1 MIGLKHLSL
10 FLFLLPILIYSQIPT
25 GYYDSAQDLSGSE
38 LKRALNDII
47 SDHIQ
52 YPYTSTST
60 DVWDIL
66 KETDEDPNNAD
77 NVILLYTGRSQEK
90 EYLDHGSSW
99 DYTQYDNGDGEYN
112 ESWNREHVWSK
123 SHGFPVE
130 IDTAYT
136 DIHHLRPA
144 DRSVNSSRS
153 NLDFD
158 FSDFTHGEA
167 TECNYDSDSWEPR
180 DAVKGDVA
188 RMMFY
193 MVVRYDPGYHSDNSL
208 YDLELVDYA
217 GVDIGDPPGEPLF
230 GKLSTLIQWHLQD
243 PVDAFEQNRNEV
255 IYNYQGNRNPFI
267 DHPEWV
273 ESIFSPQLSS
283 NTRIDFS
290 RNSLSVEE
298 NIGSVSLELSI
309 INADPLM
316 ATQCEVSLVGGTGS
330 PSDLIDFTTTSIT
343 FPGGSTDLQSLL
355 VLIYDDTIMELEE
368 TLIFS
373 ISNVS
378 GGDSAFVGGSDTFV
392 LTILPNDQVSAV
404 PGLIISEVMDGN
416 RSGGQPKFL
425 EISNVTDESIA
436 IGDFQVWRGSNGG
449 DAVSIVQ
456 IPANTILNAHSSWV
470 IASSS
475 AGMAGAG
482 YAAADQV
489 SYTING
495 NGNDVYQLHAS
506 SGQYIDAFGLAG
518 VSSAWYEDSFAQRLP
533 NILSGGP
540 SYSEAEWT
548 ITGLGS
554 DSPANGSPGTP
565 GSHISDPWV
574 SVVDHFHPQTP
585 DLIKVYPNPFNAGT
599 MITFHLFESGHAS
612 IEVLDIRGK
621 FVTTLVNADYALG
634 SHQIQWKGTSA
645 NGSELPSGI
654 YLVRLVTPT
663 ATQVQRLS
671 ILR

>member
-1 MIGLKHLSL
+1 MICLKRLSL
-10 FLFLLPILIYSQIPT
+10 LLLVFPILIFSQIPT
-25 GYYDSAQDLSGSE
+25 GYYDSAQDFSGSE
-38 LKRALNDII
+38 LKTALHDII
-47 SDHIQ
+47 SDHVK
-52 YPYTSTST
+52 YDYTSTST

-77 NVILLYTGRSQEK
+77 NVILLYTGRSQAKTENSG
-90 EYLDHGSSW
+90 ESSTPGS
-99 DYTQYDNGDGEYN
+99 NR
-112 ESWNREHVWSK
+112 WNREHVWSK

-130 IDTAYT
+130 MDTAYT
-136 DIHHLRPA
+136 DVHHLRPA
-144 DRSVNSSRS
+144 DESVNSSRS

-158 FSDFTHGEA
+158 NGGVAHVEA
-167 TECNYDSDSWEPR
+167 TDCSYDGDSWEPR

-255 IYNYQGNRNPFI
+255 AYSYQGNRNPFI

-283 NTRIDFS
+283 NTRIDFT
-290 RNSLSVEE
+290 RNSVSVEE
-298 NIGSVSLELSI
+298 SSGSVSLELSI
-309 INADPLM
+309 INADPLV
-316 ATQCEVSLVGGTGS
+316 ATQCEVSLIGGTGS
-330 PSDLIDFTTTSIT
+330 LNDLIDFTTTSIT
-343 FPGGSTDLQSLL
+343 FPVGSTDFQSLP
-355 VLIYDDTIMELEE
+355 VLIYDDAIAELEE
-368 TLIFS
+368 TLIFRL
-373 ISNVS
+373 SNVT
-378 GGDSAFVGGSDTFV
+378 GGDSAFVGGNDIFV

-416 RSGGQPKFL
+416 RSGGQPKFV
-425 EISNVTDESIA
+425 EITNVTDESMA
-436 IGDFQVWRGSNGG
+436 IGDFQIWRGSNGG
-449 DAVSIVQ
+449 DPYNVLQ
-456 IPANTILNAHSSWV
+456 IPASTILDAHASWV
-470 IASSS
+470 MANSA

-489 SYTING
+489 SSAING
-495 NGNDVYQLHAS
+495 NGNDVFQLHS
-506 SGQYIDAFGLAG
+506 STGQYIDAFGLAG
-518 VSSAWYEDSFAQRLP
+518 VSSAWYENSFAQRLP

-548 ITGLGS
+548 LTGLGT
-554 DSPANGSPGTP
+554 DSPVNGSPGTP

-574 SVVDHFHPQTP
+574 SVVDYFQPQTP
-585 DLIKVYPNPFNAGT
+585 ELIKVYPNPFNAGT
-599 MITFHLFESGHAS
+599 MITFHMLDSSHATLD
-612 IEVLDIRGK
+612 VFDIRGK
-621 FVTTLVNADYALG
+621 FVITLVHAEYALG
-634 SHQIQWKGTSA
+634 SHQIQWKGISA
-645 NGSELPSGI
+645 TGIELPSGI

>member
-1 MIGLKHLSL
+1 MIGHKQLTLLL
-10 FLFLLPILIYSQIPT
+10 FLIPILIFSQIPP
-25 GYYDSAQDLSGSE
+25 GYYDSAENLEGSE
-38 LKRALNDII
+38 LKSALHDII
-47 SDHIQ
+47 SDHVK

-66 KETDEDPNNAD
+66 KETDEDPNNSD
-77 NVILLYTGRSQEK
+77 NVILIYTGRSQAKTENSG
-90 EYLDHGSSW
+90 ESSSTGS
-99 DYTQYDNGDGEYN
+99 NR
-112 ESWNREHVWSK
+112 WNREHVWSK

-144 DRSVNSSRS
+144 DESVNSSRS

-158 FSDFTHGEA
+158 NGGEAHVEA
-167 TECNYDSDSWEPR
+167 TECSYDSDSWEPR

-255 IYNYQGNRNPFI
+255 VYGYQGNRNPFI
-267 DHPEWV
+267 DHPLWV

-283 NTRIDFS
+283 NTRIDFAG
-290 RNSLSVEE
+290 NSLSVEE
-298 NIGSVSLELSI
+298 SSGSVIIELSI
-309 INADPLM
+309 INADPLE
-316 ATQCEVSLVGGTGS
+316 ATHCEVSLTGGSGS
-330 PSDLIDFTTTSIT
+330 LNDLINFTNTSIT
-343 FPGGSTDLQSLL
+343 FPGGSSDLQSFE
-355 VLIYDDTIMELEE
+355 VLINDDAEVELEE
-368 TLIFS
+368 TFIFS
-373 ISNVS
+373 ISNVT
-378 GGDSAFVGGSDTFV
+378 GGDSASVGGNDSFV
-392 LTILPNDQVSAV
+392 LSILPNDQVSAM

-425 EISNVTDESIA
+425 EITNVTDESIA
-436 IGDFQVWRGSNGG
+436 IGDFQIWRGSNGG
-449 DAVSIVQ
+449 DAASVME
-456 IPANTILNAHSSWV
+456 IPASTMLYAHSSWV
-470 IASSS
+470 MANSA

-482 YAAADQV
+482 FDAADQV
-489 SYTING
+489 SSAING
-495 NGNDVYQLHAS
+495 NGNDVYQLHS
-506 SGQYIDAFGLAG
+506 STGQYIDAFGLAG
-518 VSSAWYEDSFAQRLP
+518 VSSIWYENSFAQRHP
-533 NILSGGP
+533 NILNGGA
-540 SYSEAEWT
+540 SYSADEWT
-548 ITGLGS
+548 ITGLGV
-554 DSPANGSPGTP
+554 DFPANGSPGTP
-565 GSHISDPWV
+565 GTHISDPWV

-585 DLIKVYPNPFNAGT
+585 QLIKIYPNPFNAGT
-599 MITFHLFESGHAS
+599 LITFHMFDSSHATLD
-612 IEVLDIRGK
+612 IFDIRGQ
-621 FVTTLVNADYALG
+621 FITTLVNADYARG
-634 SHQIQWKGTSA
+634 SHQIQWQGTSA
-645 NGSELPSGI
+645 NGTELPSGI